1 MREFIVVVTLVL
13 LFGAILVNGNS
24 PEAPEKG
31 KYHYPY
37 KGSEIICGDG
47 ETWKKGMVRTKL
59 KLDGKTVP
67 CTILDRNTGKTE
79 FGVEPDIIVF
89 IRETL

>member
-1 MREFIVVVTLVL
+1 MREIIVILTL
-13 LFGAILVNGNS
+13 LFLFGSIMANES
-24 PEAPEKG
+24 SQEPEKG

-37 KGSEIICGDG
+37 KGSDIYCVDG

-59 KLDGKTVP
+59 KVDGKPVP
-67 CTILDRNTGKTE
+67 CTILDHNTGKTE

-89 IRETL
+89 IRGVK